1 VSPPPALSG
10 LANDL
15 RRLVPGGALPAGAAA
30 HPDGILL
37 LLSALAMGAFALS
50 GFALLRRL
58 KRYEGRAR

>member
-1 VSPPPALSG
+1 VSPPAALSG

-15 RRLVPGGALPAGAAA
+15 RRLIPRAPPAGAAA

-58 KRYEGRAR
+58 KRYERQAR